1 MGVATAT
8 VILRMMD
15 GGRGTGEIGMQEVGE
30 GPTEEAEEVRTN
42 SLFFYVNILNIGII
56 INAIDKY
63 EK

>member
-1 MGVATAT
+1 
-8 VILRMMD
+8 MMD
-15 GGRGTGEIGMQEVGE
+15 GGRGTGGIGMQEVGE
-30 GPTEEAEEVRTN
+30 GPTEEAEEVRTI